1 MENRLNKKVEEYVST
16 FKQDIK
22 QYISTMSTKGPELD
36 KLIEYIYD
44 YERLYLIKDDFQ
56 KRKRVK
62 AANTAIDKLKI
73 HNNNEMED
81 EAIMEMS

>member
-1 MENRLNKKVEEYVST
+1 MDKTTSQQIDVKLKKPSSSR
-16 FKQDIK
+16 K
-22 QYISTMSTKGPELD
+22 
-36 KLIEYIYD
+36 
-44 YERLYLIKDDFQ
+44 Q

-73 HNNNEMED
+73 NNNNEMED